1 MKVTQARVQNFRSI
15 VDSGIVDIEE
25 RITVLVGK
33 NEQGKTNFLKALSS
47 FNKNKVYTASDLP
60 SHLAPTIEMKKPA
73 DVPMV
78 TLWLTADRSEMTELK
93 GIIPTIESV
102 RTFKATRFYDGHYE
116 YSIIDGSGVESKL
129 EIARPDIKHLVLD
142 MTKEAESLRAK
153 LDAHAKRLPAF
164 APGFAAANEHI
175 DHFVKANFEDF
186 AQIENLV
193 RTLIAALNSVPGQD
207 QAIQD
212 DIGATNATMQTKQS
226 EIQKVLERNTMSTFE
241 LRLPIVMLHISTID
255 KIPNDVPMAEFIA
268 NPEATSKGMANLCL
282 ATGVTTQS
290 LKDLAA
296 SADVPQVE
304 RYEDYYRR
312 SISGGINEFWKQATY
327 IVYFRIQR
335 EKLSV
340 SISDNVYSS
349 RIPPLER
356 SDGFQWYLSFYC
368 VVWSEV
374 SSPKQPIVVLLDNPG
389 LELHPDGQRDIK
401 KFLEEKV
408 AQKAQIVYV
417 THSPAMIDPHNL
429 EQVRK
434 VEFLGEAGTTVQR
447 FSAKIDN
454 STDLLEPI
462 RSAIGAR
469 LVSSLALNH
478 FNILIEGAADK
489 PLLEGAFARL
499 RPDVA
504 DRILI
509 NGSIAETNELLPQF
523 YERSGLPMAICLDA
537 DSSGR
542 KVAESLEKAGVSK
555 EKILQIRSVFTPSD
569 LGFEERDF
577 EIEDVLSADF
587 YHDAVSETYPKHNV
601 AKPKDSKVKRTN
613 YYETAFKTTLNIGF
627 TKRRVAETVKKM
639 LLDGKGDGE
648 TLDRLKKLT
657 TALLDILE
665 SQTTKKTVDVKKT
678 NV

>member
-1 MKVTQARVQNFRSI
+1 
-15 VDSGIVDIEE
+15 
-25 RITVLVGK
+25 
-33 NEQGKTNFLKALSS
+33 
-47 FNKNKVYTASDLP
+47 
-60 SHLAPTIEMKKPA
+60 MKKA
-73 DVPMV
+73 SEVSMV
-78 TLWLTADRSEMTELK
+78 TLWLVPERSDIIELK
-93 GIIPTIESV
+93 EIIPKIESIQ
-102 RTFKATRFYDGHYE
+102 TFTATRFYDGHYD
-116 YSIIDGSGVESKL
+116 YSVIDVAGAESKL
-129 EIARPDIKHLVLD
+129 EIARPIISPLVNSIIQ
-142 MTKEAESLRAK
+142 EAVSLQSK
-153 LDAHAKRLPAF
+153 LEAHARRLPAF
-164 APGFAAANEHI
+164 APGYAAANEHI
-175 DHFVKANFEDF
+175 NHFVNANFDDV
-186 AQIENLV
+186 AQVENLI

-212 DIGATNATMQTKQS
+212 DIGATNKTIQTKQN
-226 EIQKVLERNTMSTFE
+226 EIQKILERNTMSTFE
-241 LRLPIVMLHISTID
+241 LRLPRFTLHISTID
-255 KIPNDVPMAEFIA
+255 KIPNDVPIAEFTA

-290 LKDLAA
+290 LRDLAA
-296 SADVPQVE
+296 SADVPQRE
-304 RYEDYYRR
+304 TYEDYYRR
-312 SISGGINEFWKQATY
+312 SISGGINEFWTQATY
-327 IVYFRIQR
+327 IVYFRIER

-340 SISDNVYSS
+340 SISDNLYSS
-349 RIPPLER
+349 RVPPLER

-374 SSPKQPIVVLLDNPG
+374 SSAKQPMVVLLDNPA

-417 THSPAMIDPHNL
+417 THSPAMIDPYNL

-447 FSAKIDN
+447 FSARVDN

-462 RSAIGAR
+462 RSAIGAK
-469 LVSSLALNH
+469 LVSSLALSD
-478 FNILIEGAADK
+478 FNVIVEGAADK

-504 DRILI
+504 GRILI

-657 TALLDILE
+657 TALWDILE
-665 SQTTKKTVDVKKT
+665 SQTTQKTADVKKP